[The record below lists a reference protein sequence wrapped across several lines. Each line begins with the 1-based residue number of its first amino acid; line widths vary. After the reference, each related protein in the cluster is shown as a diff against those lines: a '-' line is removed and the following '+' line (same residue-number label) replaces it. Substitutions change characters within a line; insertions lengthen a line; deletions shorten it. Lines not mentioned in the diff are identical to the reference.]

1 VQFYVNGYQFGKYVN
16 AIGPQTSFPVR
27 ACFPSLRCAWDH
39 ANITAFF
46 SARHPELQGQVHAHA
61 RLYWTLTCPHAT
73 GMNTLAVSLWAH
85 DAGGAKLSDLHV
97 ELRAKIESA
106 MPAVVNQPMPAWSAR
121 PGAY

>member
-1 VQFYVNGYQFGKYVN
+1 M
-16 AIGPQTSFPVR
+16 
-27 ACFPSLRCAWDH
+27 
-39 ANITAFF
+39 
-46 SARHPELQGQVHAHA
+46 
-61 RLYWTLTCPHAT
+61 LTCLHAT